1 MSSKPPPN
9 LTTMPFMTPWY
20 GPKALAQTGLRA
32 FTSGIVLGQIDQRIL
47 QASFDTCDVDKLVSR
62 YDYSDPTRLGLVDSA
77 PVWVDYMADTGD
89 GFESTFSVASLLS
102 APELAV
108 NGLEEPLPA
117 GQLLFMGGDQAY
129 PFSSDDEY
137 DRRLVKVFNMAS
149 WNATPA
155 APDKARKLFALP
167 GNHDWY
173 DGLGSFERLFCT
185 RRDGVSKSGRRIGAW
200 ECQQH
205 RSYWAVRLP
214 YGWWFWG
221 LDVQLDQSLDFGQ
234 IQYFHAVAQHMKAI
248 REDELKRDPQAPE
261 PKLIMCIPSPSWYAG
276 HQAADTTAYSLN
288 LQRIFNLGI
297 DCGKV
302 CAVLTG
308 DLHHYSRYF
317 SPDHRVNLFTAGGG
331 GAYLAPTHDVPSKL
345 NVPWQT
351 TRGAAPV
358 MLPFTLNGPTST
370 DDEAVKNAKNETRRE
385 AVYPS
390 KRASRWLSYQILLFP
405 IMNPTFCLA
414 LGALY
419 FLMWWFYTSAQIPLP
434 TGLSP
439 ATTDTAGAVVAVTE
453 GLNKTLPSLRE
464 QIIVGDLISGR
475 WLGWVNQILLPITVA
490 RWNPAFA
497 VTTLAIFGMIWSFLA
512 GSKRPAVR
520 LAESLIFWLCH
531 VYAMA
536 VLAQVILSFADP
548 FIGNRLG
555 DSWRVIGNSS
565 LMFFLA
571 SGVAGT
577 MCGIYL
583 FLGNRVFMT
592 HLDNG
597 FSACRIAG
605 YKNFLRM
612 RITRDELTIYP
623 IGLRRVPKSRFG
635 WRPATPEDAAKGS
648 LAAYVAREPLE
659 PRIIEGPIVIRP
671 SDIVNL
677 Q

>member
-1 MSSKPPPN
+1 MSTKPPPN
-9 LTTMPFMTPWY
+9 LATMPFMTPWY

-47 QASFDTCDVDKLVSR
+47 QASFDTCEADTLVKR
-62 YDYSDPTRLGLVDSA
+62 YDYSDPTRLGLVEGA

-102 APELAV
+102 EPALAV

-117 GQLLFMGGDQAY
+117 GQLLFMGGDQTY

-137 DRRLVKVFNMAS
+137 DRRLVKVFDMAS
-149 WNATPA
+149 WNATPP
-155 APDKARKLFALP
+155 APGKARKLFALP

-185 RRDGVSKSGRRIGAW
+185 RRDGVSKVGRRIGVW
-200 ECQQH
+200 ESQQH

-214 YGWWFWG
+214 HGWWFWG

-248 REDELKRDPQAPE
+248 LDEERKRDPEAPE
-261 PKLIMCIPSPSWYAG
+261 PKLIICIPSPSWYAG

-317 SPDHRVNLFTAGGG
+317 SRDHRINLITAGGG
-331 GAYLAPTHDVPSKL
+331 GAYLAPTHDVPSTL
-345 NVPWQT
+345 SVPWQT

-370 DDEAVKNAKNETRRE
+370 DDEAVTNAKNETRRE

-419 FLMWWFYTSAQIPLP
+419 FLMWWFYTSAQIVPSPRIVEMFPDIIQHSQSAPSSVPVPEIGPIDRTLP
-434 TGLSP
+434 DTRKFVVVDEVLKKGKWLGLWEQIKLP
-439 ATTDTAGAVVAVTE
+439 FVGGAV
-453 GLNKTLPSLRE
+453 
-464 QIIVGDLISGR
+464 
-475 WLGWVNQILLPITVA
+475 
-490 RWNPAFA
+490 
-497 VTTLAIFGMIWSFLA
+497 
-512 GSKRPAVR
+512 
-520 LAESLIFWLCH
+520 ESVLC
-531 VYAMA
+531 
-536 VLAQVILSFADP
+536 
-548 FIGNRLG
+548 
-555 DSWRVIGNSS
+555 
-565 LMFFLA
+565 
-571 SGVAGT
+571 
-577 MCGIYL
+577 
-583 FLGNRVFMT
+583 
-592 HLDNG
+592 
-597 FSACRIAG
+597 
-605 YKNFLRM
+605 
-612 RITRDELTIYP
+612 
-623 IGLRRVPKSRFG
+623 
-635 WRPATPEDAAKGS
+635 
-648 LAAYVAREPLE
+648 
-659 PRIIEGPIVIRP
+659 
-671 SDIVNL
+671 L